1 MLVIHICLCWYYN
14 NLNKKSTN
22 NLIRSSSV
30 DNWIYIQFILN
41 KYLCKLWLQHRL
53 WPKFRIVYFF
63 HYLLNISGN
72 VKEISTIWWIN
83 YIKIIIIKRELR
95 AFFHTFFVSFVACQQ
110 WAPPG
115 DTGLDKVRSV
125 FYLWPHWALSSH
137 HSKSKSLFIYQLV
150 KGKSRDWP
158 RENMNSTSDKLL
170 PHSIMDLDNTSDSE
184 EPWDMGYQQT
194 LMYGRYSKE
203 QFTLRS
209 SMRKTLWLHLSRP

>member
-1 MLVIHICLCWYYN
+1 MSLDLLLLFYHRYFILSTFVLQSMDFYFLMTKSYFKKIQIKNMWWLICLMYVGKTHLLMCYYN

-95 AFFHTFFVSFVACQQ
+95 AFFILYC
-110 WAPPG
+110 
-115 DTGLDKVRSV
+115 
-125 FYLWPHWALSSH
+125 
-137 HSKSKSLFIYQLV
+137 
-150 KGKSRDWP
+150 
-158 RENMNSTSDKLL
+158 
-170 PHSIMDLDNTSDSE
+170 
-184 EPWDMGYQQT
+184 
-194 LMYGRYSKE
+194 
-203 QFTLRS
+203 
-209 SMRKTLWLHLSRP
+209 